1 MCKMTFCLHGNSSLI
16 DKFHPFVYN
25 KSSSDVFLNERFAK
39 EVAVVKMRIC
49 LVLIL
54 SFSLLMLPV
63 QATQD
68 HPMLSLVQEN
78 ACQAGELVELSLILP
93 ETDLA
98 GGFVTL
104 EYDPLLFRLT
114 DVLLTQGN
122 DALTFTYHNQN
133 GKLNLLLDAAQ
144 NVKISGQIITLIFLV
159 NEEIQP
165 GTYPVTC
172 TVPAP
177 ASFYRLDED
186 GNTHALDFLGC
197 EAQIE
202 ISAPVLPACPARYL
216 ACQETNSAG
225 GNFKVRLCALVD
237 AEASLSRGTYG
248 FTCTVTDQDGTRE
261 LTLGG
266 SEILNEI
273 EGGGKLYTAQSLGG
287 QLYTATL
294 QVCSQGNAQITI
306 APFARVDGQ
315 TLYGGAYT
323 VFYQNGVYVRTETGN
338 P

>member
-1 MCKMTFCLHGNSSLI
+1 MRVRVCLALFLSL
-16 DKFHPFVYN
+16 
-25 KSSSDVFLNERFAK
+25 FL
-39 EVAVVKMRIC
+39 
-49 LVLIL
+49 LIT
-54 SFSLLMLPV
+54 PAHAV
-63 QATQD
+63 QANNNFALQ
-68 HPMLSLVQEN
+68 LVQN
-78 ACQAGELVELSLILP
+78 NTCRAGESVELSLVLP
-93 ETDLA
+93 ETAIA

-114 DVLLTQGN
+114 DVFLTQEN
-122 DALTFTYHNQN
+122 EALTLTYHNQN

-144 NVKISGQIITLIFLV
+144 NVEVSGQIVTLKFLV

-165 GTYPVTC
+165 GTYPLIC
-172 TVPAP
+172 TVPDL
-177 ASFYRLDED
+177 ASFYRLDENGD
-186 GNTHALDFLGC
+186 THALDILGC

-216 ACQETNSAG
+216 ACQETNPADG
-225 GNFKVRLCALVD
+225 TIKVRLCALVD
-237 AEASLSRGTYG
+237 AETSLSRGSYG

-266 SEILNEI
+266 SEILTEI
-273 EGGGKLYTAQSLGG
+273 EGGGNLYTAQSLGG

-306 APFARVDGQ
+306 APFVRVDGQ

-338 P
+338 S

>member
-1 MCKMTFCLHGNSSLI
+1 MRVRVCLALFLSL
-16 DKFHPFVYN
+16 
-25 KSSSDVFLNERFAK
+25 FL
-39 EVAVVKMRIC
+39 
-49 LVLIL
+49 LIT
-54 SFSLLMLPV
+54 PAHAV
-63 QATQD
+63 QAEGDDSLQ
-68 HPMLSLVQEN
+68 LVQDN
-78 ACQAGELVELSLILP
+78 ACLAGELVELSLVLP
-93 ETDLA
+93 ETELA

-114 DVLLTQGN
+114 DVFLTQEN
-122 DALTFTYHNQN
+122 EALTLTYHNQN

-144 NVKISGQIITLIFLV
+144 NVTVSGKFLTLTFLAS
-159 NEEIQP
+159 EEIQP
-165 GTYPVTC
+165 GTYPLAC
-172 TVPAP
+172 TVPDP

-186 GNTHALDFLGC
+186 GSTHALDILGC

-202 ISAPVLPACPARYL
+202 ISAPVLPSCPARYL
-216 ACQETNSAG
+216 ACQETNPAD
-225 GNFKVRLCALVD
+225 GNIKVRLCALVD

-248 FTCTVTDQDGTRE
+248 FTCTVTDQNGTRE

-266 SEILNEI
+266 SEILNGI

-306 APFARVDGQ
+306 APFVRVDGQ

>member
-1 MCKMTFCLHGNSSLI
+1 MRVRVCLALFLSL
-16 DKFHPFVYN
+16 
-25 KSSSDVFLNERFAK
+25 FL
-39 EVAVVKMRIC
+39 
-49 LVLIL
+49 LIT
-54 SFSLLMLPV
+54 PAHAV
-63 QATQD
+63 QAEGD
-68 HPMLSLVQEN
+68 HSLQLVQDN
-78 ACQAGELVELSLILP
+78 ACLAGELVELSLVLP
-93 ETDLA
+93 ETELA

-114 DVLLTQGN
+114 DVFLTQEN
-122 DALTFTYHNQN
+122 EALTLTYHNQN

-144 NVKISGQIITLIFLV
+144 NVTVSGKFLTLTFLAS
-159 NEEIQP
+159 EEIQP
-165 GTYPVTC
+165 GTYPLIC
-172 TVPAP
+172 TVPDP

-186 GNTHALDFLGC
+186 GSTHALDMLGC

-202 ISAPVLPACPARYL
+202 ISAPVLPSCPARYL
-216 ACQETNSAG
+216 ACQETNPAD
-225 GNFKVRLCALVD
+225 GNIKVRLCALVD
-237 AEASLSRGTYG
+237 AEATLSRGTYG

-266 SEILNEI
+266 SEILTEI

-306 APFARVDGQ
+306 APFVRVDGQ